1 LDVIVAKKKAPLSRT
16 ERLRRLLE
24 ISRIL
29 SSTLELPLLLQAIVE
44 LATELTNSEA
54 ASILLYERDSGQLR
68 FAVTPLH
75 QGDSLDQLN
84 VPLDE
89 SAAGWAFTNR
99 RPLVIQD
106 AADDPRVFRKVDQ
119 TIDFDT
125 RSLLAVP
132 LMIKKEPIGVVE
144 AVNKLEQGHYTEDD
158 LEFLE
163 TLSAQAAIAIENA
176 RLLRELQTANTELER
191 LDRMKS
197 DFVAITSHELR
208 TPLGLILGHATY
220 LTEIVPQKY
229 KEQVE
234 AITRSAMRLKT
245 IIEDLSSIAHKE
257 QGEARIRRTFFSMSD
272 LAQEVLE
279 RFSTLASE
287 KSINLL
293 PELPRKGSLKVEADR
308 EKLKVALSHLVR
320 NALTFTDPNGTVSI
334 QAEKQNGFVKVTVS
348 DSGIGIP
355 EDDAAR
361 VFERFFQ
368 VEAHLTRKHG
378 GMGLG
383 LSIAKAMIELHGGQ
397 IWCESEEGVGS
408 KFAFIIPERAR
419 QAEAAARVFKTS

>member
-1 LDVIVAKKKAPLSRT
+1 MANKSAPLSKT
-16 ERLRRLLE
+16 ERLQRLLE

-29 SSTLELPLLLQAIVE
+29 SSTLQLPLLLQEIVE

-54 ASILLYERDSGQLR
+54 ASILLYDSDLGQLR
-68 FAVTPLH
+68 FAVTPVF
-75 QGDSLDQLN
+75 QGDSLDELN

-89 SAAGWAFTNR
+89 SAAGWVFKNR

-106 AADDPRVFRKVDQ
+106 AANDPRVFRKVDEA
-119 TIDFDT
+119 IDFQT

-132 LMIKKEPIGVVE
+132 LMIKKQPIGVVE
-144 AVNKLEQGHYTEDD
+144 AVNKLDQGHYTEDD

-163 TLSAQAAIAIENA
+163 TLAAQAAIAIENA
-176 RLLRELQTANTELER
+176 RLLRELQSANAELER

-220 LTEIVPQKY
+220 LTEIVPMEY

-257 QGEARIRRTFFSMSD
+257 KGEARIRRTFFSMSD
-272 LAQEVLE
+272 LAREVSE

-287 KSINLL
+287 KSIDLQ
-293 PELPRKGSLKVEADR
+293 PDLPRKGSLKVEADR

-320 NALTFTDPNGTVSI
+320 NALTFTDPDGTVSI
-334 QAEKQNGFVKVTVS
+334 QAEKQDGYVKVSVT
-348 DSGIGIP
+348 DTGIGIP
-355 EDDAAR
+355 EADVAR
-361 VFERFFQ
+361 VFDRFYQ
-368 VEAHLTRKHG
+368 VETHLTRKHG

-383 LSIAKAMIELHGGQ
+383 LSIAKAMIEMHGGQ
-397 IWCESEEGVGS
+397 IWCESKEGVGS

-419 QAEAAARVFKTS
+419 QAEAAARVFKMD

>member
-1 LDVIVAKKKAPLSRT
+1 MAKKKAPLSRT

-119 TIDFDT
+119 TIDFET

-163 TLSAQAAIAIENA
+163 TLAAQAAIAIENA
-176 RLLRELQTANTELER
+176 RLLRELQTANIELER

-220 LTEIVPQKY
+220 LTEIVPKEY
-229 KEQVE
+229 TEQVE

-287 KSINLL
+287 KSIKLL

-320 NALTFTDPNGTVSI
+320 NALTFTDPDGTVSI
-334 QAEKQNGFVKVTVS
+334 QAEKQNGYVKVTVS

-355 EDDAAR
+355 EDDVAR

-368 VEAHLTRKHG
+368 VETHLTRKHG

-397 IWCESEEGVGS
+397 IWCESEEGAGS